1 MGSFDGLRAVG
12 TPPLISWT
20 RLTPSH
26 FVILRHFY
34 SGVSVDPDE
43 VECHDVSFYWLCG
56 IKSLPVCEGL
66 LMSNSLM
73 HQTVRK
79 KPASALL
86 SCSCSPATRTLV
98 LTQIN
103 K

>member
-26 FVILRHFY
+26 FVILQHFY

-56 IKSLPVCEGL
+56 IKSLPICEGL
-66 LMSNSLM
+66 LMSNSLT

-79 KPASALL
+79 KP
-86 SCSCSPATRTLV
+86 CCPVLV
-98 LTQIN
+98 LPLQGP
-103 K
+103 